1 MGKKKVDPERKRRA
15 VVEVIRDKKPLREA
29 ARELGVA
36 PSTLHEAV
44 VETKERTA
52 AALPL
57 PTTATTEIAP
67 AAAAAGDQATPK
79 PDAAAKVDR
88 ILAHAGAVTTPG
100 GSAVTAPLTAKELAP
115 VPRVDKAEYCVQK
128 CATFKGMAVFGISQN
143 YKVPASD
150 PMVKQLAP
158 LSLGLEL
165 EIRAQADFLFPYLEK
180 WGGPGMLA
188 AMAIYELWQV
198 MGMLKEHGVKHY
210 GYVQPDPKTG
220 KIPGQAEADKARQ
233 AAEAALAEKRRLE
246 AEIAAAKAAAAA
258 APAPTEEEPD
268 DDAPLKPGEELVVKP
283 DPFNCPNK

>member
-1 MGKKKVDPERKRRA
+1 M
-15 VVEVIRDKKPLREA
+15 
-29 ARELGVA
+29 
-36 PSTLHEAV
+36 
-44 VETKERTA
+44 
-52 AALPL
+52 
-57 PTTATTEIAP
+57 
-67 AAAAAGDQATPK
+67 
-79 PDAAAKVDR
+79 
-88 ILAHAGAVTTPG
+88 
-100 GSAVTAPLTAKELAP
+100 P

-150 PMVKQLAP
+150 PLVKQLAP

-188 AMAIYELWQV
+188 AMAIYELWQI
-198 MGMLKEHGVKHY
+198 MGILKEHGVKHY

-246 AEIAAAKAAAAA
+246 AEIAAAKAAATE
-258 APAPTEEEPD
+258 PAPTADEED
-268 DDAPLKPGEELVVKP
+268 DDEPLKPGEELVVKP